1 MKTKMSLALVVAG
14 IGAAVAQTPG
24 LTSCYLDV
32 QNISNSA
39 QLHSFWETSWG
50 SYDRDRFD
58 RTFLHI
64 RAGTVGHGG
73 GTARVAWYFIA
84 QPIATGATA
93 QDRYVYG
100 RGEQMIEIRPGY
112 FAECSAAS
120 PPLKSHTLHLALAG
134 RHNVSGAL
142 HSGWLVTVTD
152 VATNRV
158 AGIKGSS
165 QDLERQ
171 FNTDA
176 FAAMLRGQERN

>member
-1 MKTKMSLALVVAG
+1 MKKIISFALVVAG
-14 IGAAVAQTPG
+14 IGAAAAQTPG

-58 RTFLHI
+58 RVFLHI

-84 QPIATGATA
+84 QPIGSGATA

-100 RGEQMIEIRPGY
+100 HGEQMMEIRPGY

-120 PPLKSHTLHLALAG
+120 SPLKSHTLHLALAR
-134 RHNVSGAL
+134 RHHVSGAL

-152 VATNRV
+152 AATSRV
-158 AGIKGSS
+158 VGIKGSS
-165 QDLERQ
+165 QDIERQ

-176 FAAMLRGQERN
+176 FAAMLRGQQSN